1 MSAIPLYNPDKIYAS
16 SVMSAVQDPPPPPPI
31 PPSPFN
37 IPLIVLGFLI
47 CLIIVAIILA
57 LIGVV

>member
-1 MSAIPLYNPDKIYAS
+1 MSAVPLYNPDKIYAS
-16 SVMSAVQDPPPPPPI
+16 SVMSAVQDPPPPI